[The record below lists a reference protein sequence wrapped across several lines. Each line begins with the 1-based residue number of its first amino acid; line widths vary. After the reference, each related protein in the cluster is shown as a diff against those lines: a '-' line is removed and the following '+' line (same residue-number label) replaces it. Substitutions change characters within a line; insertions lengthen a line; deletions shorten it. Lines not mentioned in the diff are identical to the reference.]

1 MNKKDDKIRITVSA
15 LWVLCLANLP
25 QTVGR
30 VSPRRK
36 DKVTLPPCHTSTS
49 PALGCNHLGTP
60 LFGAAG
66 PGRSGGCRGPVEH
79 PSSHLNPRWRLH
91 TGGEPGSHAASECEA
106 VLCLPCL
113 PDLLQKKKRKKAA
126 VAPAS
131 SLTSSRGGSPALRS
145 RRGWDRAS
153 GEERGCCPGG
163 TASRARGPHDPA
175 LPAPQRSQ
183 PLTRRRPLPA
193 KSAHGAGEHR
203 RGLPEDG
210 AAGRLGC

>member
-1 MNKKDDKIRITVSA
+1 MG
-15 LWVLCLANLP
+15 LHFLAPRGRAAPGDAEVWWSILP
-25 QTVGR
+25 TSTRGGGCTQEG
-30 VSPRRK
+30 SLAP
-36 DKVTLPPCHTSTS
+36 TLPRSVR
-49 PALGCNHLGTP
+49 
-60 LFGAAG
+60 LFCVS
-66 PGRSGGCRGPVEH
+66 R
-79 PSSHLNPRWRLH
+79 
-91 TGGEPGSHAASECEA
+91 AS
-106 VLCLPCL
+106 
-113 PDLLQKKKRKKAA
+113 QIFFRRKKRKKAA

-163 TASRARGPHDPA
+163 TASRARGPQDPA

-183 PLTRRRPLPA
+183 LLTRRRPLPA

-210 AAGRLGC
+210 AAGPLGC